1 MNIQNMM
8 KKILIKKEN
17 TVRYEKYILY
27 TYYIYCT
34 VKHKTVTV
42 VSVCIILYNFEYVDC
57 MLN

>member
-1 MNIQNMM
+1 MM